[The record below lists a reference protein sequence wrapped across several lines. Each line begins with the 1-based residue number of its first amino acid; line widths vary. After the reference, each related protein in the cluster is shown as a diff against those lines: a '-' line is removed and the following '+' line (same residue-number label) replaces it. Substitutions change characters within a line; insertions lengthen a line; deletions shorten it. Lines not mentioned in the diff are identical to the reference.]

1 MTWSD
6 PEKLKRVKDFGIS
19 GIAFCVARE
28 SGSGKLFFGNSDFNI
43 YEVDALAEKPEPAA
57 FEAEGH
63 QSYVTGIVQS
73 SEKQLVSGSYDG
85 NLIWW
90 NSESKKPTRSIK
102 AHVRWIRR
110 VTAKPRTET
119 SSPASLMIW
128 SANSGTRIPARQCT
142 P

>member
-28 SGSGKLFFGNSDFNI
+28 SGSGKLFFGNSDFKV

-73 SEKQLVSGSYDG
+73 QKHLVSGSYDG

-90 NSESKKPTRSIK
+90 DAEAKKPTRTVK
-102 AHVRWIRR
+102 AHERWIRR
-110 VTAKPRTET
+110 KHR
-119 SSPASLMIW
+119 
-128 SANSGTRIPARQCT
+128 RQRR
-142 P
+142 